1 MRIARV
7 EVNGAPQSAT
17 IEGDQA
23 YRLDDIYGAKRRG
36 EALGAL
42 SSLKLLAPA
51 EPKTIVCIGRN
62 YAAHA
67 AESGD
72 TIRDEPIMFFKP
84 PTAVIAPDEDIIW
97 PMGGTD
103 IESEAELVIVIGK
116 QAKLIQPERW
126 RDYVLGYTCGN
137 DVSERHW
144 QDNDN
149 QWCRAKGFDTSC
161 PLGPWI
167 ETDLDPDNVML
178 RGYLNGK
185 LQQETTTADLGNK
198 CGKLVSFISRYI
210 TLQPGDFIMTG
221 TPAHPG
227 PMQDGSE
234 YAVEIEGIGRLTN
247 RMRKPARYE

>member
-1 MRIARV
+1 MRIARIA
-7 EVNGAPQSAT
+7 VNGTAQWAT
-17 IEGDQA
+17 IEGEQV
-23 YRLDDIYGAKRRG
+23 YRLDDVYGTRRRG
-36 EALGAL
+36 ESLGAL
-42 SSLKLLAPA
+42 SAAKLLAPA

-67 AESGD
+67 AEAGD

-84 PTAVIAPDEDIIW
+84 PTTVIGPGEDIIW
-97 PMGGTD
+97 PYGGQR
-103 IESEAELVIVIGK
+103 IEGEAELVIVIGK
-116 QAKLIQPERW
+116 QAKLIDPGAW

-137 DVSERHW
+137 DVSERDW
-144 QDNDN
+144 QDSDN

-167 ETDLDPDNVML
+167 ETDVDPDNL
-178 RGYLNGK
+178 AIRAYLDGK
-185 LQQETTTADLGNK
+185 LQQDSTTADLGNK

-227 PMQDGSE
+227 PLQDGSE
-234 YAVEIEGIGRLTN
+234 YTVELEGIGRLTN
-247 RMRKPARYE
+247 RMRKPA